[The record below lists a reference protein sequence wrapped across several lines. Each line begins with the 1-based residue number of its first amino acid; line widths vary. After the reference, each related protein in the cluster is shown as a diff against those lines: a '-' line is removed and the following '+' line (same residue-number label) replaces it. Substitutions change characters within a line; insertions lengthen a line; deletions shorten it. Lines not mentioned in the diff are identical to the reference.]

1 MSNKDKH
8 EKNEKNEKQQA
19 NMPQP
24 SFMIQKI
31 YVKDISYEAPHTP
44 DVFKTEWKPDV
55 KMDLNNDSKKLAE
68 GVYETTMKVTI
79 TTKINDSVAFL
90 VEVTQAGIF
99 TIKDFPQE
107 QMGPMLGSFCP
118 NILFPYI
125 RETISN
131 VIERGGF
138 PPLYLA
144 PINFDAVYQQQ
155 LENAKKN

>member
-1 MSNKDKH
+1 MSNK
-8 EKNEKNEKQQA
+8 EKLEKQEKQET
-19 NMPQP
+19 NTSQP

-31 YVKDISYEAPHTP
+31 YVKDVSYEAPHTP

-55 KMDLNNDSKKLAE
+55 KMDLNTDSKKLAE
-68 GVYETTMKVTI
+68 GIYEATMKVTI
-79 TTKINDSVAFL
+79 TTKIKDTVAFL
-90 VEVTQAGIF
+90 VEVIQAGIF

-131 VIERGGF
+131 VVERGGF

-155 LENAKKN
+155 LENAKKK